1 MTSLESLFYPDVIL
15 ASKKENS
22 YTMNLEKRSILLHK
36 KTKGK
41 LEIKSRV
48 SLKTL
53 LDLSLAYTPGVA
65 GPSRIIAKKRA
76 SVYDYTN
83 KGNTIAVITDGSAV
97 LGLGNIGPEAA
108 LPVMEG
114 KCILFK
120 EFSGIDAIPICLAT
134 QNVPEIVKAISLIT
148 PSLGGINLEDISSP
162 RCFLVEEKLR
172 KSLSIPVFHDDQ
184 HGTAVVVLAATIN
197 ALKIVKKKLSA
208 IKIVINGAGAA
219 GIATAKFL
227 HQAGAKNIILCDRK
241 GTIHQGRKTNMNF
254 AKKEIASI
262 THCNLKGDLRKAMRG
277 ADLFIGVS
285 APNLVNQEMVKSMA
299 KNSIVFAM
307 ANPDPE
313 IMPKAA
319 LSARARIVGTGRS
332 DFPNQINNLL
342 VFPGILRGALDA
354 RAKQITEEMKLAAA
368 LAIAKMVKKKEL
380 REDYIIP
387 SPLNKNV
394 AKEVAQA
401 VFKVAKS

>member
-1 MTSLESLFYPDVIL
+1 MDLE
-15 ASKKENS
+15 
-22 YTMNLEKRSILLHK
+22 RQSILLHK
-36 KTKGK
+36 KKKGK

-48 SLKTL
+48 SLKTP

-65 GPSRIIAKKRA
+65 GPSRIIARKRA

-83 KGNTIAVITDGSAV
+83 KWNTIAVITDGSAV

-120 EFSGIDAIPICLAT
+120 EFANIDAIPICLAS
-134 QNVPEIVKAISLIT
+134 QDVNEIVKTISLIS

-162 RCFLVEEKLR
+162 RCFLIEKRLR
-172 KSLSIPVFHDDQ
+172 KKLSIPVFHDDQ

-197 ALKIVKKKLSA
+197 GLKIVKKRLSA

-219 GIATAKFL
+219 GIAVAKFL
-227 HQAGAKNIILCDRK
+227 YQAGAKNIILCDRA
-241 GTIHQGRKTNMNF
+241 GTIYKGRKKNMNF
-254 AKKEIASI
+254 AKEEIAEISN
-262 THCNLKGDLRKAMRG
+262 CDLMKGDLKKAMKG

-285 APNLVNQEMVKSMA
+285 GPNVVTGKMVKSMV
-299 KNSIVFAM
+299 KNPVVFAM
-307 ANPDPE
+307 ANPNPE
-313 IMPKAA
+313 IMPEIAYKAGA
-319 LSARARIVGTGRS
+319 KIVGTGRS

-342 VFPGILRGALDA
+342 AFPGILRGALDA
-354 RAKQITEEMKLAAA
+354 RARRITEKMKLAAA
-368 LAIAKMVKKKEL
+368 LAIAKMIKEKDL
-380 REDYIIP
+380 RKEYIIP

-394 AKEVAQA
+394 AKEVASA
-401 VFKVAKS
+401 VFKSSRE